1 MVPYPICDSQVAQTV
16 LGGFGVFFLAH
27 NGYAWMRYICATVM
41 WLLLLSKDFRNST
54 SGPSAQQCCG
64 VKKNAYCEGCD
75 GSIDWK
81 GANEN
86 RKV

>member
-1 MVPYPICDSQVAQTV
+1 
-16 LGGFGVFFLAH
+16 
-27 NGYAWMRYICATVM
+27 MRYICATVM

-64 VKKNAYCEGCD
+64 VKKNGLLRGLD
-75 GSIDWK
+75 GSFDWK